1 MAEPLRLLLLS
12 DFNLQNLRAYLQGD
26 SGSPQLTCESR
37 LLGDALG
44 SLLSLAS
51 AAETAAEGAVVW
63 TQPQAVLPAYAAFV
77 ERRDGVPLADLLS
90 EVDAFAGAI
99 EGLAARVALV
109 FVPSWVSP
117 PGDRG
122 LGPLEWRS
130 PHGLAR
136 TVASLNLRLAERLE
150 RLSNVLMLDTQR
162 WLQAAGAD
170 AANPRGWFLGKMA
183 ASNAVLREAAAD
195 IKAAW
200 RGVLGQGRKLVI
212 LDLDNTL
219 WGGVVGEV
227 GWEQLRLGGHDP
239 VGEAFVAFQRGL
251 RQLNRRGIVLAL
263 ASKNDEQVALAAIER
278 HPEMV
283 LKAQDFAGWRINWR
297 DKAENIAALVGEL
310 NLGLDATVF
319 IDDHPAERARVAAA
333 LPAVLVPEWP
343 TDPLLYLQALQRL
356 RCFDAP
362 ALSAEDAARA
372 ALYAAERLRRQ
383 SCEQVGAVDE
393 WLATLGIVIEI
404 EPLGS
409 HNLLRAAQLLNKT
422 NQMNLSTRR
431 LTEGEL
437 TSWAQQGQRSVW
449 AFRLADRFGD
459 AGLTG
464 LLSLEIEGAHARVV
478 DFLLSCRVLGRKLEE
493 CMLRQAIAVARDA
506 GAERLDA
513 VFVPTAK
520 NGPCLEFWRQRSGF
534 EYHEAERRFSWPTR
548 RDFALADWVTV
559 LEKRDE
565 SVGDHQPAS
574 APPLARP

>member
-1 MAEPLRLLLLS
+1 MAEALRLLLLS

-26 SGSPQLTCESR
+26 PGNPQLACESR
-37 LLGDALG
+37 LLGDVRG
-44 SLLSLAS
+44 SLLSLA
-51 AAETAAEGAVVW
+51 AAPETTAEGAVVW

-77 ERRDGVPLADLLS
+77 ERRDGVALS
-90 EVDAFAGAI
+90 DVLGEVEAFAQAI

-136 TVASLNLRLAERLE
+136 TVASLNLRLAERLQQVG
-150 RLSNVLMLDTQR
+150 NVFMLDAQR
-162 WLQAAGAD
+162 WLQTAGAD

-183 ASNAVLREAAAD
+183 ASNGVLREAAAD
-195 IKAAW
+195 LKAAW
-200 RGVLGQGRKLVI
+200 RGVLGQGRKLVV

-239 VGEAFVAFQRGL
+239 VGEAFVAFQQAL
-251 RQLNRRGIVLAL
+251 RQLKRRGIVLAL

-283 LKAQDFAGWRINWR
+283 LKAHDFAGWRINWR
-297 DKAENIAALVGEL
+297 DKAENIAALVKEL
-310 NLGLDATVF
+310 KLGLDATVF

-362 ALSAEDAARA
+362 ALSAEDGARA

-383 SCEQVGAVDE
+383 SCEQVGSVDD
-393 WLATLGIVIEI
+393 WLATLGIVVEI

-437 TSWAQQGQRSVW
+437 TSWAQQGQRSIW
-449 AFRLADRFGD
+449 TFRLADRFGD
-459 AGLTG
+459 TGLTG
-464 LLSLEIEGAHARVV
+464 LLSLEIDGDQATVV

-493 CMLRQAIAVARDA
+493 CMLRKAIAVARDA
-506 GAERLDA
+506 GAARLDA

-520 NGPCLEFWRQRSGF
+520 NGPCFEFWRQRSGF
-534 EYHEAERRFSWPTR
+534 EYHEAERRFSWPAA
-548 RDFALADWVTV
+548 RDYAVAAWVTV
-559 LEKRDE
+559 RETGSEAER
-565 SVGDHQPAS
+565 DHQAPS
-574 APPLARP
+574 AQPPARP